1 MWATE
6 GTIQREASPS
16 IVDGLSKLA
25 GQECM
30 FVSVSITDAHP
41 HAQMC
46 AFLQLSGREGHES
59 GTSFSDE
66 ANSVNTDLK
75 WTLGLLSAR

>member
-1 MWATE
+1 
-6 GTIQREASPS
+6 
-16 IVDGLSKLA
+16 
-25 GQECM
+25 M

-46 AFLQLSGREGHES
+46 AYLQLSGREGHES